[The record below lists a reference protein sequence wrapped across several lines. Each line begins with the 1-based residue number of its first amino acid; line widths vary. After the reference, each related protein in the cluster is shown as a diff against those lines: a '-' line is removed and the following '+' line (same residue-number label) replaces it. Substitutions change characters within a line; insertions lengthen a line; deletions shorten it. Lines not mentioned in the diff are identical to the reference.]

1 MMYSAETIAEYVIYY
16 CDKKGKIMTNLKLQK
31 ILYFIQVNFLV
42 TIDNP
47 CFKEDIFAWGF
58 GPVIPE
64 VYRKYKAYGSTHIPV
79 LQNKLNGI
87 YISEKDKPWIDE
99 IIDDCC
105 EYSGHQLTQITLNQW
120 PWIYAYYVS
129 PTHIISHKS
138 LLRYF
143 KEEDNRESNK

>member
-1 MMYSAETIAEYVIYY
+1 MMYSAETIAEYVIHY

-64 VYRKYKAYGSTHIPV
+64 VYRKYKAYGSTHIPATAFAPRV
-79 LQNKLNGI
+79 TTT
-87 YISEKDKPWIDE
+87 SAVTATTD
-99 IIDDCC
+99 
-105 EYSGHQLTQITLNQW
+105 STASFRRAT
-120 PWIYAYYVS
+120 
-129 PTHIISHKS
+129 IISMCTAIS
-138 LLRYF
+138 AIT
-143 KEEDNRESNK
+143 